1 MVGAF
6 FQCYKNPTATY
17 HALMNFRKAYP
28 DSTVALLSD
37 SGFIYEKM
45 ANHFNAIYIH
55 SSENLGVAFGE
66 NKTIKDIRRF
76 SDYLSRLK
84 YALRFIKDEYFM
96 WLEDDVYVREG
107 YTEPFDGTINGNCI
121 NKIPPS
127 ILKKIPFNTN
137 NNTDLYF
144 SGHGGSVY
152 NTKEFLSILERDEI
166 TWLINNW
173 LSLLEPSWGQVLDND
188 LFFCIAAWTLGGS
201 VKSLNQHKDG
211 IQYINTAKVIHQY
224 KKYYN
229 NEANNFIRSLY
240 QESD

>member
-1 MVGAF
+1 
-6 FQCYKNPTATY
+6 
-17 HALMNFRKAYP
+17 
-28 DSTVALLSD
+28 
-37 SGFIYEKM
+37 
-45 ANHFNAIYIH
+45 
-55 SSENLGVAFGE
+55 
-66 NKTIKDIRRF
+66 
-76 SDYLSRLK
+76 
-84 YALRFIKDEYFM
+84 
-96 WLEDDVYVREG
+96 
-107 YTEPFDGTINGNCI
+107 
-121 NKIPPS
+121 
-127 ILKKIPFNTN
+127 LKKIPFNTN